1 MRGLQRSEQGLRIKI
16 RHKILVTALMVGFC
30 GNVGAQAAHAPKMGY
45 EMHPKAYA
53 KVLVLGQWGSRK
65 EFVCLDKLWTLE
77 SHWNPKALNKSS
89 GAYGIAQFMPS
100 TWAHYHAPYRPKS
113 ALLQITFGLRYI
125 TVRYT
130 TPCEAVK
137 HERKQ
142 GWY

>member
-1 MRGLQRSEQGLRIKI
+1 M
-16 RHKILVTALMVGFC
+16 
-30 GNVGAQAAHAPKMGY
+30 VGAQAANAPRENLSFMK
-45 EMHPKAYA
+45 HPKLYA
-53 KVLVLGQWGSRK
+53 HIKVPNKSQ
-65 EFVCLDKLWTLE
+65 FACLDKLWTQE

-137 HERKQ
+137 HERKH